1 MRNVQA
7 QYCRDLPVYLV
18 CPHCKQETAKF
29 FVECDGYGFPIHRC
43 GRHGDVIA
51 IRSHV
56 RNETILE
63 AADGLPFPIGTL
75 TNSCILGTILD

>member
-1 MRNVQA
+1 MMNVQA
-7 QYCRDLPVYLV
+7 PYCRDLPVYLV

-56 RNETILE
+56 RNEASQGGRATPPVVE
-63 AADGLPFPIGTL
+63 GLA
-75 TNSCILGTILD
+75 